1 MFMKP
6 FKTTKSEIVWSCPWY
21 AVRRDEIVLPKGEAG
36 IYNTITK
43 GPAVWILPV
52 TTKGEIVLLW
62 QYRYTVD
69 DWVWEIPAG
78 SVKPKQTIEEAAR
91 EELLEEIGGEAGQ
104 LTYLGQSYMAN
115 GICDEVG
122 HFFLATAVTLGTPAH
137 EPAEV
142 MQIHTK
148 PIAEVLEMAH
158 NGRIADAPSAL
169 VILMCQSKLQ
179 TYID

>member
-1 MFMKP
+1 MKP
-6 FKTTKSEIVWSCPWY
+6 FKTTKQEIVWSCPWY
-21 AVRRDEIVLPKGEAG
+21 AVRQDEIVLPNGEPG
-36 IYNTITK
+36 VYNTITK

-52 TTKGEIVLLW
+52 TAHGEIVLLW

-78 SVKPKQTIEEAAR
+78 SVKPGQTIEEAAR
-91 EELLEEIGGEAGQ
+91 EELLEEIGGTAGQ
-104 LTYLGQSYMAN
+104 LDYLGQSYMAN

-122 HFFLATAVTLGTPAH
+122 HFFLATHVTLGTPAH

-148 PIAEVLEMAH
+148 PVAEVLEMVA
-158 NGRIADAPSAL
+158 NGRITDAPSAL
-169 VILMCQSKLQ
+169 VILMCQSRLLA
-179 TYID
+179 YN